1 MVGMQHFQEALKAVG
16 PSCLRGSLGRT
27 ELCPLSWDQIGGLDE
42 VKLKLKQSIEWPMLY
57 PEAFVRLG
65 LCRPRGV
72 LLYGPPGC
80 AKTTLVKA
88 AAGSTHCAFLSVGG
102 ADLYSPY
109 VGDSEKALAQLF
121 RQARA
126 CAPCILFLDEIDS
139 LIGSRSNNQT
149 PNSVQTRLLS
159 VLLNEMDGI
168 GLKTLERRGTEK
180 ILQAEGAEE
189 NSTQKQL
196 ECQEVCNKEVMV
208 VAATNRPD
216 CLDSALLRPGRLDQI
231 IYVPPPDHQARL
243 CILRV
248 CTQSMPVCADVCLEE
263 LAAKTELYS
272 GADLENL
279 CKEAALLALQ
289 EENMEAST
297 IKHTYFLRSLGHMRP
312 SLTAQQIQSYQKH
325 PR

>member
-1 MVGMQHFQEALKAVG
+1 M
-16 PSCLRGSLGRT
+16 
-27 ELCPLSWDQIGGLDE
+27 
-42 VKLKLKQSIEWPMLY
+42 
-57 PEAFVRLG
+57 
-65 LCRPRGV
+65 
-72 LLYGPPGC
+72 
-80 AKTTLVKA
+80 
-88 AAGSTHCAFLSVGG
+88 
-102 ADLYSPY
+102 
-109 VGDSEKALAQLF
+109 
-121 RQARA
+121 
-126 CAPCILFLDEIDS
+126 
-139 LIGSRSNNQT
+139 
-149 PNSVQTRLLS
+149 
-159 VLLNEMDGI
+159 
-168 GLKTLERRGTEK
+168 
-180 ILQAEGAEE
+180 
-189 NSTQKQL
+189 

-297 IKHTYFLRSLGHMRP
+297 IKHTYFLR
-312 SLTAQQIQSYQKH
+312 
-325 PR
+325 